1 MAVVDYLL
9 KKISV
14 NRVKDMWDDIYR
26 VTELLYAKAPSL
38 RPIIE
43 DKTGIIIPEIEEKSE
58 IQNS

>member
-1 MAVVDYLL
+1 
-9 KKISV
+9 
-14 NRVKDMWDDIYR
+14 MWDDIYR

-38 RPIIE
+38 RPLIE